1 MTYKYGKCGGTIII
15 IIFNVFI
22 IICFKQLRSI
32 KYIIL
37 GPKSKVASELALFIL
52 KCSHE
57 GMRHTQ
63 NDFMHNA

>member
-1 MTYKYGKCGGTIII
+1 MAYKYGKCGGTIII

-37 GPKSKVASELALFIL
+37 DPKSNEASELALFIL
-52 KCSHE
+52 
-57 GMRHTQ
+57 
-63 NDFMHNA
+63 